1 MSNWLNHALS
11 LNNDPRFFRA
21 PRVPMGDR
29 RLDIYRDRY
38 NRLPDRTDGHI
49 HRARLINT
57 FMIWMG

>member
-1 MSNWLNHALS
+1 MSNWLNHILTQ
-11 LNNDPRFFRA
+11 NNDPRFFRA

-38 NRLPDRTDGHI
+38 NRLSDRTDGNI
-49 HRARLINT
+49 HRARLING